1 MHIKKIKTALSVAVL
16 ALVAMSAFAEYE
28 ADCKAAAKRKR
39 NVMYYELGYN
49 PCLWPKNKPFS
60 AAAFRS
66 VNCANDSLDAYAHT
80 KVNIDSF
87 VYVPIGGFALL
98 SAKIPGV
105 DTPSI

>member
-1 MHIKKIKTALSVAVL
+1 MYAKKVKTTLSVAVL

-60 AAAFRS
+60 PAAFRS
-66 VNCANDSLDAYAHT
+66 RRPARRPEPYCLR
-80 KVNIDSF
+80 F
-87 VYVPIGGFALL
+87 IGISCRCGGWR
-98 SAKIPGV
+98 P
-105 DTPSI
+105 